1 MIMIIVIIITIII
14 IILLIIINPRD
25 QNSPKAL
32 YSVVFGPKSL
42 NIWVVVKIMVPVWVP
57 SIIRHTLFRV
67 PKKGT
72 LILKTTHMSP

>member
-1 MIMIIVIIITIII
+1 MIMIIVIIITII

-42 NIWVVVKIMVPVWVP
+42 NI
-57 SIIRHTLFRV
+57 
-67 PKKGT
+67 
-72 LILKTTHMSP
+72 